1 MKKILLTLLVLVG
14 MLAFSG
20 CAYEGSM
27 VINEDGS
34 VKMTT
39 RALMTLDEYKQMLTL
54 SIQLNSADA
63 EPVEVIQVI
72 DDAEIPEDPQIPVAQ
87 EPTEEQQLMLAAF
100 EKVSTLEELKAF
112 AKIYLPEEEETFAN
126 IEEVTIGGITYL
138 TDPTQ
143 VQEQELTVEEV
154 AERSKQSGLTIDANT
169 FVIDATTVESFSGN
183 QSGMGSIEDPEA
195 VAEYMD
201 TLASTKMI
209 IHVTM
214 PKEILFTNGELS
226 EDKKTATFTIG
237 LVGTLSKYYAFTEGS
252 ESIIDLGVNDGEYI
266 RKGKVSVFTPD
277 KITSIEVNGE
287 SVTAKK
293 LDISKDGEYTVVV
306 KTENSEKK
314 VTFIKDSKKPV
325 IKGVKNGKTYTKA
338 VTVTFSDAASGIKWA
353 KLNGKKIKTGKK
365 ITKAGEYTLVVKD
378 KAGNKQTV
386 KFTIGSSKK
395 KVAGFRGG
403 KL

>member
-20 CAYEGSM
+20 CAYEGSI
-27 VINEDGS
+27 VVNEDGS

-87 EPTEEQQLMLAAF
+87 EPTEEQLLMLAAF

-395 KVAGFRGG
+395 KVAA
-403 KL
+403 